1 MLEAS
6 QVNQIKIQLE
16 MERLEQMKKK
26 QEERSMMTY
35 LLDENTKAKAKWEME
50 KVKGKEEDVAIQQAY
65 IQLLDKQE
73 KDWIEEYK
81 WWEAR

>member
-26 QEERSMMTY
+26 HEERSMMSH
-35 LLDENTKAKAKWEME
+35 LLTENNKCKAKREEE
-50 KVKGKEEDVAIQQAY
+50 KLKEKEQDVAIQKAY
-65 IQLLDKQE
+65 IEMLDKQE
-73 KDWIEEYK
+73 RDRAEEYK
-81 WWEAR
+81 R

>member
-26 QEERSMMTY
+26 HEERSMMSQ
-35 LLDENTKAKAKWEME
+35 LLTDNSVAKQKRENQRQKE
-50 KVKGKEEDVAIQQAY
+50 KEEDVAIQHAY
-65 IQLLDKQE
+65 IQMLDKQE
-73 KDWIEEYK
+73 RD
-81 WWEAR
+81 